1 MELNLCGAVSH
12 QVNFQFEF
20 DRQKALELIQ
30 TCKEL
35 QAKKMG
41 QSGAGESG
49 ALLDQANTGEPASQR
64 EKHQRREGEPGGNKV
79 AAGDK

>member
-12 QVNFQFEF
+12 QVNLQFEF

-35 QAKKMG
+35 QAQKIG
-41 QSGAGESG
+41 RSGADESG
-49 ALLDQANTGEPASQR
+49 ALLDQANAGEPTSQS
-64 EKHQRREGEPGGNKV
+64 EKR
-79 AAGDK
+79 